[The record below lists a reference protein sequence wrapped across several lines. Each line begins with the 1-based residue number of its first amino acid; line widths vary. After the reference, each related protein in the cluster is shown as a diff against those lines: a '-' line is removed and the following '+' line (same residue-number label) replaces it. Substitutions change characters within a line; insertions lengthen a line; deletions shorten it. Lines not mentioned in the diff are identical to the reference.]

1 MDLSKYNDS
10 VYGKS
15 AIEDIKDIERE
26 IVKVRILDQDKADE
40 FSEQLEKIK
49 KYANEADLGSRGAS
63 EDAVE
68 LINQIASLQFDIMS
82 WRKNEGREIQN
93 AKILSDI
100 GYDILDV
107 LEKGRTDR
115 NYFMEGLTKVRE
127 KWNSKSLSYV
137 QKYNLDQQLS
147 NALEKVIELK
157 IKMDEPIYL
166 TDIDKICSRADL
178 VDRMKEA
185 ISKKADDKSSNINF
199 GELLDSLNE
208 SNFTDTKY
216 WQVLTGEES
225 IRFIEEKEENKK
237 DECTSYED
245 KPVALNGLFSK
256 YKKIA
261 FHYGIIDE
269 KTGEYIVKY
278 TLYKDCSKKPLK
290 RLPLKHLQYQLIGID
305 IDDERIEEASSEA
318 SNILNDSNEND
329 ILVWNL
335 TRFFR
340 DYGSLKFVNIGN
352 SIKKIP
358 DYFFKSSNIETI
370 TLGEN
375 VEVIGVKAFYFSD
388 CKKVTMSDKVK
399 EIKSNSTDESKWF
412 LGNDDCSG
420 AFEGCTKLTEIRL
433 SNSLVS
439 IPVNCF
445 AFCRELRKID
455 IPDSVIIIKE
465 GAFVLCE
472 NLRDVNIGR
481 GTEVIEEGAFT
492 STLIYEVNIPKNVRL
507 IRGKA
512 FNKYVLFNYEDE
524 EHKPKFDINKRKKKY
539 IESKDV
545 ELQNGDKK
553 YKDSESKSKKS
564 DTKEIVDF
572 NSQSDYE
579 PFDNQ

>member
-1 MDLSKYNDS
+1 
-10 VYGKS
+10 
-15 AIEDIKDIERE
+15 
-26 IVKVRILDQDKADE
+26 
-40 FSEQLEKIK
+40 
-49 KYANEADLGSRGAS
+49 
-63 EDAVE
+63 
-68 LINQIASLQFDIMS
+68 MS

-115 NYFMEGLTKVRE
+115 NYFMEGLAKVRE

-157 IKMDEPIYL
+157 IKMGEAIYL

-185 ISKKADDKSSNINF
+185 ISKKVGDKSANIDF
-199 GELLDSLNE
+199 DELIDGLNE
-208 SNFTDTKY
+208 SNFTDSRY
-216 WQVLTGEES
+216 WQVLTGEEN
-225 IRFIEEKEENKK
+225 IRYIEKKEENPKA
-237 DECTSYED
+237 ECISHNE
-245 KPVALNGLFSK
+245 KSLVLNELFSK
-256 YKKIA
+256 YKKVA
-261 FHYGIIDE
+261 FHYGIVDE
-269 KTGEYIVKY
+269 KTGEYTVVY
-278 TLYKDCSKKPLK
+278 TIYKDYSKKPLK
-290 RLPLKHLQYQLIGID
+290 KLPVKHLAYQLIGID

-318 SNILNDSNEND
+318 ANVLNDYNEND

-375 VEVIGVKAFYFSD
+375 VEVIGAMAFYFSN

-399 EIKSNSTDESKWF
+399 EIKTNCRDETKWF

-445 AFCRELRKID
+445 AFCENLRKID
-455 IPDSVIIIKE
+455 IPDSVVVIKE

-481 GTEVIEEGAFT
+481 GTEIIEEGAFT
-492 STLIYEVNIPKNVRL
+492 STLIYEVNIPKNVKL

-545 ELQNGDKK
+545 ELQNEAEKHK
-553 YKDSESKSKKS
+553 NSESQSKKS